1 MNTWPRFL
9 NPALLLWLAFTSPVL
24 ADLLRG
30 QVTQVGAREVY
41 VRISPTTVAKVPL
54 EAAQFRVQGET
65 VRPESLLVG
74 QHVVVDDTPLHGFQ
88 RYYHTS
94 SDLEGSRTVFII
106 SDADPD
112 DTSSVDWDGDFYL
125 PVEP

>member
-30 QVTQVGAREVY
+30 QVTQVDAREVY

-74 QHVVVDDTPLHGFQ
+74 QHVVVDYTPLHGFQ